1 MPFSVFWV
9 ILSRR
14 LINMHN
20 GSPAHRLESLKN
32 GTLSREELSVSVKRI
47 LEMILWME

>member
-1 MPFSVFWV
+1 MPKG
-9 ILSRR
+9 IPETL
-14 LINMHN
+14 
-20 GSPAHRLESLKN
+20 LESLKN

>member
-1 MPFSVFWV
+1 MPK
-9 ILSRR
+9 
-14 LINMHN
+14 
-20 GSPAHRLESLKN
+20 GSPEALLESLKN